1 MFEKNTKEVN
11 NIIARMF
18 AACMIAVL
26 VLVICSYLGTWNKQ
40 SNRNI

>member
-18 AACMIAVL
+18 AACMIAVFA
-26 VLVICSYLGTWNKQ
+26 LVICLGSGVQ
-40 SNRNI
+40 LPVF